1 MDMFPLLLYAD
12 GQALAESV
20 MVIGNVSELGVKVVM
35 LLLVALLIVALWRI
49 YDAANAAAPAHR
61 TMNPTMVWLLLIPV
75 FNAFWNF
82 KALPAVSNSLAA
94 TLRDKGLVPGDC
106 GQNVGMVWAVLVVIL
121 TLLQLVTHVA
131 VFVCGDSSAGFGIDN
146 LLADFTQMGAVGE
159 ILKLVFG
166 ALGLG
171 IIVCA
176 VMYIVKVQAAKSQ
189 LMAAGNAPTTP
200 A

>member
-1 MDMFPLLLYAD
+1 
-12 GQALAESV
+12 
-20 MVIGNVSELGVKVVM
+20 
-35 LLLVALLIVALWRI
+35 
-49 YDAANAAAPAHR
+49 
-61 TMNPTMVWLLLIPV
+61 
-75 FNAFWNF
+75 
-82 KALPAVSNSLAA
+82 
-94 TLRDKGLVPGDC
+94 
-106 GQNVGMVWAVLVVIL
+106 MVWAVLVVIL

-131 VFVCGDSSAGFGIDN
+131 VFICGDSTAGFGIDN

>member
-1 MDMFPLLLYAD
+1 MFPLLLYAD
-12 GQALAESV
+12 GHALAESV
-20 MVIGNVSELGVKVVM
+20 TVLGNVSELGVKVVM
-35 LLLVALLIVALWRI
+35 FVLVALLIVALWRI

-146 LLADFTQMGAVGE
+146 LLADFAQMGALGE

>member
-1 MDMFPLLLYAD
+1 MFPLLLYAD